1 VNRFRFTAPATAACL
16 NLLLAITPA
25 LAQREAT
32 VPDPDPE
39 IESKSFQVA
48 EGYEVNLFAGDPLLA
63 KPIQINFDA
72 QGRLWVASS
81 EVYPQ
86 IQPGQVANDK
96 ILVLEDKDGDGKA
109 DSTTVFADGLLIPT
123 GVAPGDGGAYVANST
138 ELLHLKDTNGDGKAD
153 TREVVLAGFG
163 TEDTHHIIHTF
174 RWGHEGLLYFNQSI
188 YIHSHVET
196 PWGPRRLGGG
206 GIWQF
211 RPETRQLEILNRG
224 LVNPWGHQIDNW
236 GQHFETDGAGGEG
249 INFVVPGAS
258 YFTAPGAAR
267 IIAGLNPGSPKHCGL
282 EIVSGR
288 HMPDDMQGVM
298 VTHDFRA
305 HRVARFQL
313 SDDGSGFAS
322 RELPELIKTTHPAFR
337 PVDVVLG
344 PDGAL
349 YIADWYNPIIQHGEV
364 DFRDPRRDHTHGRIW
379 RVTAKGRP
387 VVDRPKL
394 TNASVPELL
403 EMQKAPEAWT
413 RRFARLVL
421 KERGA
426 DKVLAPLADWV
437 TKLDKNDPNHELY
450 KLEALWTYQALD
462 VPDANLLTALLRSPE
477 PRARAAAVVVIPHW
491 KDRISG
497 PDLTELLAERVADE
511 NPRVRLEAVC
521 TLRAFPT
528 PRSLVVALAALDQPV
543 DKFLDYALWQT
554 CRELQP
560 VWLPALQAGKL
571 DLPDAKKLAFAL
583 QAAGSSEVVGPLLD
597 AARAGALSDAQLP
610 NVFGLVGNLATPEQL
625 KAAVQLV
632 SGAAT
637 PAMARALEALAASS
651 GARNLQPANPE
662 AIVDGIAAHLKAP
675 ADGAKGSDLASRL
688 AAVRAAGAWK
698 LEPLRALLEQRLQ
711 TAGEDDTVKLA
722 AVESLVRLAGPTS
735 VRYLDTLAQSQDSP
749 ALKRAAVVGLAGLD
763 PAVASA
769 RAVSALGAGLPTDDA
784 SALFGALLA
793 RKGGPD
799 AMAAAL
805 ADQTLP
811 RDVAKLGVR
820 LAKAAGQ
827 PNPGL
832 VEALTKAGKLDAAQP
847 LPDAAAMDALIAE
860 TRSAGDPERGEAL
873 FRRADL
879 QCVKCHAVAGAGGK
893 VGPGLES
900 IGASA
905 QVDYL
910 IDSLLQPNKAVKE
923 GYHSQ
928 VLATKDGQILT
939 GIVVRKD
946 NQGVTLRDAEGK
958 VFTIAASQ
966 IDDQQPGQSLMPEGL
981 TESLTRQE
989 FLDLVRFL
997 SELGKPGPYS
1007 VQPGRVVRNWEVLPG
1022 TQQTAVSV
1030 SRVGFD
1036 SMVRGAQPY
1045 DAPPVTWTPAYS
1057 RTSGDLPLA
1066 DIPVLPNMSAAPS
1079 RRWARFG
1086 VDVSTGGP
1094 VGLRFNSLDGLVLW
1108 VDGNRVDPT
1117 ADLKLDLAPGNHVL
1131 TVSIDPASRPTGDL
1145 RCELVDVPS
1154 SPARA
1159 QVVVGQ

>member
-1 VNRFRFTAPATAACL
+1 MTRFTARAAVFL
-16 NLLLAITPA
+16 NLLLVAAPV

-39 IESKSFQVA
+39 IERKSFEVA

-72 QGRLWVASS
+72 KGRLWVASS

-86 IQPGQVANDK
+86 IEPGTLANDK
-96 ILVLEDKDGDGKA
+96 ILVLEDVDGDGKA

-123 GVAPGDGGAYVANST
+123 GVAPGDGGAYVATST
-138 ELLHLKDTNGDGKAD
+138 ELLHMKDTNGDGKAD

-211 RPETRQLEILNRG
+211 RPETRQLEVLNRG
-224 LVNPWGHQIDNW
+224 LVNPWGHQIDAW

-288 HMPDDMQGVM
+288 HMPEDMQGVM

-322 RELPELIKTTHPAFR
+322 RELPELIKTSHPAFR

-387 VVDRPKL
+387 LVDRPKL
-394 TNASVPELL
+394 TEASVPELL
-403 EMQKAPEAWT
+403 DAMKAPEAWT

-426 DKVLAPLADWV
+426 EKVVAPLAAWV
-437 TKLDKNDPNHELY
+437 AKLDAHDPNLEQY
-450 KLEALWTYQALD
+450 RLEALWTYQALD
-462 VPDANLLTALLRSPE
+462 VPEPALLTALLRSPE
-477 PRARAAAVVVIPHW
+477 PRARAAAVVVVPHW
-491 KDRISG
+491 KDRITG

-521 TLRAFPT
+521 ALRAFPT
-528 PRSLVVALAALDQPV
+528 AKSLTIALGALDRPV

-571 DLPDAKKLAFAL
+571 DLIDARKLAFAL
-583 QAAGSSEVVGPLLD
+583 QAAGSAEVVGPLLD
-597 AARAGALSDAQLP
+597 AARAGTLSEAQLP
-610 NVFGLVGNLATPEQL
+610 NVFGLVGNLGNPDQL
-625 KAAVQLV
+625 KQAVQLV

-637 PAMARALEALAASS
+637 PAMARALDALASAS
-651 GARNLQPANPE
+651 ANRNIQPANPE
-662 AIVDGIAAHLKAP
+662 ALVDAIAAHLKAP
-675 ADGAKGSDLASRL
+675 AAGAQGSDLGSRL
-688 AAVRAAGAWK
+688 AAVHAAGAWK
-698 LEPLRALLEQRLQ
+698 LEPLRALLEARVQ
-711 TAGEDDTVKLA
+711 TADEDDTVKLA
-722 AVESLVRLAGPTS
+722 AIDGLVRLGGPSS
-735 VRYLDTLAQSQDSP
+735 VGYLDKLAQSQSAP
-749 ALKRAAVVGLAGLD
+749 ALRRAAVVGLAGLD
-763 PAVASA
+763 AAVGSA
-769 RAVSALGAGLPTDDA
+769 RAVSALGGGLPADDA
-784 SALFGALLA
+784 AILYTALLA
-793 RKGGPD
+793 RKNGPESLT
-799 AMAAAL
+799 AAL
-805 ADQTLP
+805 ADQPLP

-820 LAKAAGQ
+820 MAKAAGQ

-832 VEALTKAGKLDAAQP
+832 VDALTKAGKLDAPQP
-847 LPDAAAMDALIAE
+847 LPDAAAMAALMADV
-860 TRSAGDPERGEAL
+860 RSAGNPERGEAL

-946 NQGVTLRDAEGK
+946 DQGVTLRDAEGK
-958 VFTIAASQ
+958 VFTIAAAQ

-981 TESLTRQE
+981 TESLTREE

-997 SELGKPGPYS
+997 SELGKPGAYS

-1030 SRVGFD
+1030 SRIGFD
-1036 SMVRGAQPY
+1036 AMVRGTQPY
-1045 DAPPVTWTPAYS
+1045 DAPPVAWVPAYS

-1066 DIPVLPNMSAAPS
+1066 DIPALPNMSAAPS

-1086 VDVSTGGP
+1086 LDVSTGGP
-1094 VGLRFNSLDGLVLW
+1094 IGFQFNSLDGIALW
-1108 VDGNRVDPT
+1108 VDGTRVDLNQTP
-1117 ADLKLDLAPGNHVL
+1117 DLKLDLAPGSHTL
-1131 TVSIDPASRPTGDL
+1131 IVSIDPAQRPAADL